1 MIEIVEEF
9 RTRLNK
15 ALSIREMKPVDLAKK
30 CGISESTISQY
41 RSGYAKPKDQRLA
54 LIANALGVQP
64 AWLMGMDVP
73 MTEHDTNEDKTYA
86 RQLTS
91 LENGIMQIVFKL
103 TEENKKILL
112 MQGKF
117 LLHEQEQ
124 GG

>member
-9 RTRLNK
+9 KTRLNK
-15 ALSIREMKPVDLAKK
+15 ALSIREMKPVELAKK

-73 MTEHDTNEDKTYA
+73 MVEHSESKTSA

-91 LENGIMQIVFKL
+91 METEIMEIVFKL
-103 TEENKKILL
+103 TEENKKFLL
-112 MQGKF
+112 TQGKF

-124 GG
+124 GVN

>member
-73 MTEHDTNEDKTYA
+73 MTERDSEDKAYA

>member
-15 ALSIREMKPVDLAKK
+15 ALTIREMKPVDLAKK

-54 LIANALGVQP
+54 MIANALGVQP

-73 MTEHDTNEDKTYA
+73 MTEHDSEDKAYA

>member
-73 MTEHDTNEDKTYA
+73 MTEHDSEDKAYA

>member
-73 MTEHDTNEDKTYA
+73 MTEHDSEDKAYA

-91 LENGIMQIVFKL
+91 LENRIMQIVFKL